1 MTITQPKG
9 EPKKFLRKHCVV
21 FQEKSLFS
29 IFLFAFVSRLVYLY
43 AFYLLSRP
51 FSLISYLLP
60 SCDALVPQSSVC
72 IPFEAH
78 ISLRRLNVLKD
89 VENRQQKRNSIEF
102 PIGIFTTILKLRF
115 VYAYILPHYTHKT
128 KNI

>member
-60 SCDALVPQSSVC
+60 SCDALVPQNSVC

-102 PIGIFTTILKLRF
+102 PIGIF
-115 VYAYILPHYTHKT
+115 YDYP
-128 KNI
+128 

>member
-1 MTITQPKG
+1 MTIAQPKG
-9 EPKKFLRKHCVV
+9 EPKKFLCKHCVV
-21 FQEKSLFS
+21 FQEKSSFS
-29 IFLFAFVSRLVYLY
+29 ICLFALVSRLVYLY

-72 IPFEAH
+72 IQSEAH

-89 VENRQQKRNSIEF
+89 VKNRHKK
-102 PIGIFTTILKLRF
+102 GIALNFRSVFFTTILKLRF
-115 VYAYILPHYTHKT
+115 VYAYIAALYT
-128 KNI
+128 